1 MGTPRG
7 PLWCAALAAA
17 YLLPT
22 VRAEGAPSY
31 KTRVFTRDGVAVV
44 AYAPQ
49 TRLRVTTYGNK
60 QVWSGWLPN
69 TRVTRVA
76 LKPGNYTLEATD
88 EIKVISVDLA
98 AYDRGTV
105 QPGKPAPRPAPV
117 SRAPFVLSVV
127 PVPWVADATFADN
140 PPSFASSHVVFN
152 GVPTR
157 LKAVIKGG
165 VAPYTVAW
173 NAGDGSVAAPFA
185 TSDAVSGAALTHTY
199 TGLPVNTQIAA
210 GVTITDS
217 LGATGSASYFVVVG
231 DPAVRG
237 NRANRAADEGLWYLH
252 TILSRNPGVV
262 VDSQPAAD
270 DAFVP
275 YMYYGPTSTYAAV
288 AGSSMAAIAFENTGR
303 SVSGGKNYSNDASK
317 DAYVEDLDLLI
328 NYLTRADN
336 LTKVNVSGSTIT
348 FASGRT
354 LNPDTHGPGGAPN
367 GFVAKS
373 PAGTYEAGPQLQ
385 ALCQAGYVMKAIP
398 NRSDYATYYDLIG
411 DIVDAFQWSQGYSGY
426 AEGGWRYD
434 LAFNYNDS
442 DGSTAAWAFI
452 GLRAAEHA
460 HLFTPGPPAL
470 YPPAIEV
477 SPITKA
483 EAAIWLANDQV
494 ASTESATFPIPD
506 YRQVGTPSLPTQY
519 AGGFGYTVGMEGPN
533 AAKTAGGLAGLKF
546 VGAAN
551 TSDGVKGALSFL
563 YRIFFSPDSLWSWSS
578 ARDAYGMYNIFKG
591 LREAEVNVL
600 TDPLGTGGNSLDGRP
615 LQPFDW
621 YNTLVDWI
629 AGTSATDF
637 GHQNWIGSAAT
648 GTTYFSATPDGHFEP
663 SGYQTTDWQAGA
675 SDQNAQVGLVTGWDI
690 AILAGAVFT
699 PSPVA
704 VIGHPDGNN
713 GETYVPLQSNGQD
726 HYVTFDPAGS
736 YEQNPSAR
744 IVRVRWEFGDGTV
757 DEYNLPTPSSQGGVV
772 PSAPGMHPAGNQTRH
787 HYTAE
792 RDFTVTLTVYDDA
805 GNSGVATVVVHV
817 IPPPFPPVGLLDIE
831 PLNGSKQLEDT
842 FGVLADGT
850 LTLRIKADRSFNPR
864 PDVVG
869 SPADARGISA
879 ISFEWPTNP
888 GTGFN
893 GGRSEVPSL
902 FDQGAD
908 AVAGTYNA
916 GGKDPVQTYTFR
928 FDPQVLPNAI
938 SVGIRVKSNI
948 ASVNGVPPDTVTV
961 LRQIR
966 LRRNADMRAPSQT
979 VGEAV
984 TGARGETV
992 NLKATVTSAG
1002 SPLSGKTVQFTVQGE
1017 AGAIT
1022 APTGANGFATAPFTV
1037 PLTKP
1042 IGDFIITP
1050 SFAGDVDY
1058 APSAGSGTLTVTND
1072 EINVQTAITVPN
1084 VRQVYGR
1091 PADITARLV
1100 RVRNGQPVSG
1110 KTIVFTVGGWPA
1122 GSAVTGADGWAIITY
1137 QAPPAWGLR
1146 DNRIVATFAGDAKF
1160 LASSGTGTLTV
1171 AAATGN
1177 TKVVVRDAQARLG
1190 QSVNL
1195 ISFLNVSRTNT
1206 PIRSRT
1212 IVYQVNSV
1220 QVGSAVTNVWGSAT
1234 LAYTV
1239 PAGSGTGIRPIT
1251 CIFAGEGIYDSAVG
1265 YGKLTVAP

>member
-7 PLWCAALAAA
+7 PLLLAALAAA
-17 YLLPT
+17 YLLPQ
-22 VRAEGAPSY
+22 AHADGAPSF

-44 AYAPQ
+44 GYAPQ
-49 TRLRVTTYGNK
+49 TRLRVTTYGSK

-69 TRVTRVA
+69 TRVTRLA
-76 LKPGNYTLEATD
+76 LKPGNYTLEAGD
-88 EIKVISVDLA
+88 EFKVISVDLA
-98 AYDRGTV
+98 AYDRGTA
-105 QPGKPAPRPAPV
+105 PPAKPATRPSAV
-117 SRAPFVLSVV
+117 SRVPFVLTVV

-152 GVPTR
+152 GVATR

-173 NAGDGSVAAPFA
+173 NTGDGSVTAPYQ
-185 TSDAVSGAALTHTY
+185 TSDPVSGAALLHTY
-199 TGLPVNTQIAA
+199 TGLSVNTQIAA
-210 GVTITDS
+210 GVTVTDA
-217 LGATGSASYFVVVG
+217 LGATGSAPYFVVVG
-231 DPAVRG
+231 DPSVRS

-252 TILSRNPGVV
+252 SMLVRRDGSSYDG
-262 VDSQPAAD
+262 QPAAD

-275 YMYYGPTSTYAAV
+275 YLYNGPDSTYASV

-303 SVSGGKNYSNDASK
+303 SISGGKNYSSDGSK

-328 NYLTRADN
+328 NYLTRSDN
-336 LTKVNVSGSTIT
+336 LTKVNVSGSVIT

-354 LNPDTHGPGGAPN
+354 LNPDTHGPGGTPN

-373 PAGTYEAGPQLQ
+373 PSGTYEAGPQLQ

-411 DIVDAFQWSQGYSGY
+411 DVVDAFQWSQGYSGY

-452 GLRAAEHA
+452 GLRAAEQA
-460 HLFTPGPPAL
+460 HTFTPGPRAL

-477 SPITKA
+477 SAVTKA
-483 EAAIWLANDQV
+483 EAAIWLTNDQV
-494 ASTESATFPIPD
+494 ANTATDTFGIPD
-506 YRQVGTPSLPTQY
+506 YRQPGTPTIQTQY
-519 AGGFGYTVGMEGPN
+519 AGGLGYTTGLEGPN

-546 VGAAN
+546 IGAAN
-551 TSDGVKGALSFL
+551 DSAGVKGAISFL
-563 YRIFFSPDSLWSWSS
+563 YRNFFNPDSLWGWSS
-578 ARDAYGMYNIFKG
+578 ARDAYGMYNVFKG

-629 AGTSATDF
+629 AGASASDL
-637 GHQNWIGSAAT
+637 GHQNWHGTTAA
-648 GTTYFSATPDGHFEP
+648 GTTYFSPVPDGHFEP
-663 SGYQTTDWQAGA
+663 SGYQTTDWPAGA

-726 HYVTFDPAGS
+726 HYVTFDPVGS

-744 IVRVRWEFGDGTV
+744 IVRVRWEFGDGAV
-757 DEYNLPTPSSQGGVV
+757 DEYNLPTPSSLGGVV
-772 PSAPGMHPAGNQTRH
+772 PSAPGIHPAGNQTRH
-787 HYTAE
+787 HYAAE

-831 PLNGSKQLEDT
+831 PANGSKQLDDT
-842 FGVLADGT
+842 FGVLPDGT

-879 ISFEWPTNP
+879 FAFEWPANP
-888 GTGFN
+888 DTGFN
-893 GGRSEVPSL
+893 NGRSEVPAS

-908 AVAGTYNA
+908 AALGTYNL
-916 GGKDPVQTYTFR
+916 GSKDPVQTYTFR
-928 FDPQVLPNAI
+928 FDPAALPNAMSI
-938 SVGIRVKSNI
+938 GIRVKSNI

-966 LRRNADMRAPSQT
+966 LRRNADLRAPSQT

-992 NLKATVTSAG
+992 SLKATVTSAG
-1002 SPLSGKTVQFTVQGE
+1002 APLAGKTVQFTVQGE
-1017 AGAIT
+1017 AGAVT
-1022 APTGANGFATAPFTV
+1022 APTGANGAAAAPFTV
-1037 PLTKP
+1037 PLAKP

-1050 SFAGDVDY
+1050 SFAGDADY

-1072 EINVQTAITVPN
+1072 EVNVQTAITVPN
-1084 VRQVYGR
+1084 VRQIYGR
-1091 PADITARLV
+1091 STDLTARLV
-1100 RVRNGQPVSG
+1100 RVRNGQAVSG

-1122 GSAVTGADGWAIITY
+1122 GSAVTGADGWATITY
-1137 QAPPAWGLR
+1137 QAPRAWGLR

-1160 LASSGTGTLTV
+1160 LASSGAGTLTV

-1177 TKVVVRDAQARLG
+1177 TKLVVRDAQGRLG

-1195 ISFLNVSRTNT
+1195 LAFLNVNRTNT

-1212 IVYQVNSV
+1212 IVYQVDYV
-1220 QVGSAVTNVWGSAT
+1220 QIGSAVTNVWGSAT
-1234 LAYTV
+1234 LAYTI
-1239 PAGSGTGIRPIT
+1239 PSRTPTGIRPVT
-1251 CIFAGEGIYDSAVG
+1251 CIFAGEGIYDAAVG
-1265 YGKLTVAP
+1265 YGKLTVSP